1 LLHFTIALLALEDP
15 GTPGVFPGKTPGSD
29 RKGMAGESEESE
41 ESEEF
46 FRESDQQMMKDYEK

>member
-41 ESEEF
+41 EF